1 MKHAVSVSIGS
12 SRRDKR
18 VEITLLDEQIII
30 ERIGTDG
37 DMDKAANL
45 YRELDGNVDAFGVGG
60 ADLGIQIENNWYPL
74 HSVAPMI

>member
-37 DMDKAANL
+37 DMEKAANL
-45 YRELDGNVDAFGVGG
+45 YRELDGKAVSYTHLRAHETD
-60 ADLGIQIENNWYPL
+60 
-74 HSVAPMI
+74 S

>member
-45 YRELDGNVDAFGVGG
+45 YLS
-60 ADLGIQIENNWYPL
+60 LIHI
-74 HSVAPMI
+74 

>member
-45 YRELDGNVDAFGVGG
+45 YRELDGNVDAVSYTH
-60 ADLGIQIENNWYPL
+60 LTLPTIL
-74 HSVAPMI
+74 LV